1 MDQSLRAKFRAEL
14 PPIYPRLL
22 ARAEQL
28 VSRSHWRQRFNKDRR
43 SVAEDLL
50 HEAVLRSWTTRR
62 WNPEKVDLWGFLV
75 GVMKSLVYEAASSP
89 ENRTSSLDEGLR
101 DRPETKADLI
111 ADDSSSIEEV
121 YIRAEQAAEIETA
134 VLEAAGDDPVLLKYV
149 EAIMDG
155 AGTQGEIAQHTGL
168 TVTAVYQAHRK
179 LVRRVKARQA
189 KESVS

>member
-1 MDQSLRAKFRAEL
+1 MDQTLRAKVRAEL
-14 PPIYPRLL
+14 PLIYPRLL

-28 VSRSHWRQRFNKDRR
+28 VRRSGWRQRFNENRR

-75 GVMKSLVYEAASSP
+75 GVMKSLVYGAASSP
-89 ENRTSSLDEGLR
+89 ENRTSSLDEELPDQRG
-101 DRPETKADLI
+101 TKADLI
-111 ADDSSSIEEV
+111 ADASSTIEEV
-121 YIRAEQAAEIETA
+121 HVQAEEDAEIEAA
-134 VLEAAGDDPVLLKYV
+134 VLEAAGNDAVLLEYV

-155 AGTQGEIAQHTGL
+155 AGTPAEIAQHTGL
-168 TVTAVYQAHRK
+168 TATAVYQAHRK

-189 KESVS
+189 KETVS